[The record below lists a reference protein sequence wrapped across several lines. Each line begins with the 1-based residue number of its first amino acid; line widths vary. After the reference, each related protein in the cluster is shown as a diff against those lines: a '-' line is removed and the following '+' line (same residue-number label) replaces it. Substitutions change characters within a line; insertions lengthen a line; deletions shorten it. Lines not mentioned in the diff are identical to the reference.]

1 MCLLEI
7 LAIQKKKKINLACV
21 KYKCLHH
28 SVEYSYK
35 SAPFSGIFI
44 YETFNKDMMT
54 LQKFW
59 REL

>member
-1 MCLLEI
+1 MYLLEEI
-7 LAIQKKKKINLACV
+7 LAIQKKINLACV
-21 KYKCLHH
+21 KYKCLYH

-35 SAPFSGIFI
+35 TVPFSGIFT
-44 YETFNKDMMT
+44 YESLHKDMMT